1 MKMTVH
7 QFVSKHLTEGSL
19 NYHDESARLLRLIPE
34 EDRDEYLRQA
44 LVGLI
49 GDVARRR
56 ARTAMDG
63 YTETREGDETTGHAK
78 PIDASSPSSSQPK
91 QEQNLKRQDRHRSW
105 WKTLLDETTPVL
117 GGRKRIGDMNAA
129 DLDEAIRIREDMAAQ
144 NLASADRLRH
154 LLKLVQ
160 EEGVAKVDDIQKI
173 PASL

>member
-19 NYHDESARLLRLIPE
+19 SYHDESARLLRLIPE

-63 YTETREGDETTGHAK
+63 YTETREGDEATREPE
-78 PIDASSPSSSQPK
+78 PIVPAPSTPSQPK
-91 QEQNLKRQDRHRSW
+91 QEQNFKRRDRHRLW
-105 WKTLLDETTPVL
+105 WKKLLDETTPVL